1 MGYPYEQASALAAA
15 RRVEHVV
22 HRKIVKKNKF
32 FLIYF
37 ILRITVTK
45 KFISERG
52 LFMNYLKSGWKG
64 VLCVLI
70 LVLFPVWGN
79 AEQIKIRVI
88 VESATILARPNVDS
102 EILQKVPIGV
112 ILEADAQRGEWY
124 QVTLP
129 PDQEGKVRSGFIK
142 SSFVEVISRIGTV
155 EPQKKTEPVR
165 TIEPVKTIQPRQ
177 KTVTKPAPE
186 KIAYKEKRYGTSGT
200 KIMGGFVSAN
210 LDLTT
215 SIDVAGAEL
224 DLDRYKKSKAGFTG
238 GIGYEIGS
246 KIALEIDLFY
256 IQKGAKFQGETF
268 IPDLGISGNFSVTQS
283 INQISLPVLLKVRVL
298 PGSTPYFFGGG
309 EVAFVLSSEI
319 SYTLEDTM
327 TGAAV
332 KDTEDTKDSIKDI
345 DYGLVFGAG
354 FEINFGPIPFYVEGR
369 YHMGL
374 ANLLDTSNEEEQLAD
389 SNQIK
394 TQALIFVAGI
404 KF

>member
-1 MGYPYEQASALAAA
+1 
-15 RRVEHVV
+15 
-22 HRKIVKKNKF
+22 
-32 FLIYF
+32 
-37 ILRITVTK
+37 
-45 KFISERG
+45 
-52 LFMNYLKSGWKG
+52 MNYFRSWLKGALG
-64 VLCVLI
+64 VLI
-70 LVLFPVWGN
+70 LVLFPIWGN
-79 AEQIKIRVI
+79 AAQIKIRVI
-88 VESATILARPNVDS
+88 AESAAILDSPSADS
-102 EILQKVPIGV
+102 EVLQKVPIGV
-112 ILEADAQRGEWY
+112 ILEAQAQRGEWY

-129 PDQEGKVRSGFIK
+129 PDSAGKVRSGFIN

-165 TIEPVKTIQPRQ
+165 TIEPIKTIQPRQ
-177 KTVTKPAPE
+177 KTVPPPAPE
-186 KIAYKEKRYGTSGT
+186 KISYGEKRYGASGI

-224 DLDRYKKSKAGFTG
+224 DLDQYKKSKSGFTG
-238 GIGYEIGS
+238 GIGYEMGS

-268 IPDLGISGNFSVTQS
+268 IPDLGISGKFSVTQS
-283 INQISLPVLLKVRVL
+283 INQICLPVILKVRVL

-319 SYTLEDTM
+319 SYTLEDTT
-327 TGAAV
+327 TGYKIA
-332 KDTEDTKDSIKDI
+332 DNEDTKESIKDI
-345 DYGLVFGAG
+345 DYGIVFGAG
-354 FEINFGPIPFYVEGR
+354 FEINAGPIPFYVEGR

-374 ANLLDTSNEEEQLAD
+374 ANLLDTSGEQDQLAD